1 MKKKRKR
8 KLKIPY
14 SVAYPKR
21 LAKGV
26 IPNKLRK
33 KTQLK
38 PATHLN
44 IMNNN
49 KYNKMIQNH

>member
-1 MKKKRKR
+1 MKKQKK

-38 PATHLN
+38 PAIHLN

-49 KYNKMIQNH
+49 KHNKMIQNH